1 MLLGAHVSSTGG
13 IDTAVDRAE
22 ALRLRSIQIF
32 SQSTRMWRQTNHT
45 PEAIAR
51 FRERRAETGLS
62 AVVIHATYLINL
74 AATDDA
80 VYAKSLRALSSTVG
94 VGTAIAADGVVFH
107 VGSHLGRGLEAAMHQ
122 IVPGLQVVLGERD
135 PDGPWLLLENSAGH
149 QGTIGVIA
157 EGARADLLVVDG
169 DPTEDL
175 QLLHNQ
181 GEFLKLIMKDG
192 KIFKNEL

>member
-51 FRERRAETGLS
+51 FRERRAETGLG
-62 AVVIHATYLINL
+62 AVIIHATYLINL

-80 VYAKSLRALSSTVG
+80 V
-94 VGTAIAADGVVFH
+94 
-107 VGSHLGRGLEAAMHQ
+107 
-122 IVPGLQVVLGERD
+122 
-135 PDGPWLLLENSAGH
+135 
-149 QGTIGVIA
+149 
-157 EGARADLLVVDG
+157 
-169 DPTEDL
+169 
-175 QLLHNQ
+175 
-181 GEFLKLIMKDG
+181 
-192 KIFKNEL
+192 